1 MKCGNEGQQTRL
13 SMVRDRSLSR
23 DSISN
28 RNDGICKVSYLAGSS
43 SETLSEQ
50 HFD

>member
-13 SMVRDRSLSR
+13 SMVHDLSLSR

-28 RNDGICKVSYLAGSS
+28 RNDGICKVVI
-43 SETLSEQ
+43 
-50 HFD
+50 

>member
-28 RNDGICKVSYLAGSS
+28 RICKVSYLAGSS
-43 SETLSEQ
+43 IDKLSEL